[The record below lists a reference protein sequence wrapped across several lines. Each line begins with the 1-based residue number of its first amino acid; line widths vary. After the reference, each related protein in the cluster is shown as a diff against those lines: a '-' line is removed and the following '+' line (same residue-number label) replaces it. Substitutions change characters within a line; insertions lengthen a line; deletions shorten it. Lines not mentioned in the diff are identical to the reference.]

1 MKITKIILG
10 LTIIF
15 MTFSCSKEEQ
25 ESNAPMTAEEATM
38 NAKIDIANDD
48 VSKIVEDQLTP
59 EDGISGK
66 STEVVSP
73 FLPDCATVTRVPEFG
88 ATITPGTLVTKTIDF
103 GTTGCPLPNGNI
115 LKGIIVISFTY
126 QPEATS
132 HTVNYTFN
140 NFFHNAIEFDGTKT
154 FTRVMGTSTA
164 NPETHPIVTM
174 NMDMTATF
182 PSGAVVTRE
191 GTRVREII
199 EGYGTAIWAD
209 NIYEITGSWTT
220 TFPSSTVQ
228 SSTITFPLRIRMN
241 CSNIVRGIIT
251 IVRNDNTAT
260 LDYGVGE
267 CDNLAV
273 FTINGNSYNIILGN

>member
-1 MKITKIILG
+1 
-10 LTIIF
+10 
-15 MTFSCSKEEQ
+15 MTLSCNKEDD
-25 ESNAPMTAEEATM
+25 SSSPMTAEEAAM

-59 EDGISGK
+59 DDGISGK
-66 STEVVSP
+66 SPEVVAP

-88 ATITPGTLVTKTIDF
+88 TTITPGTLVTKTIDF

-126 QPEATS
+126 QPEAIS
-132 HTVNYTFN
+132 HTVNYSFN

-164 NPETHPIVTM
+164 NPQTHPIVTM

-182 PSGAVVTRE
+182 PNGAVVTRE

-199 EGYGTAIWAD
+199 EGYGTPIWND

-220 TFPSSTVQ
+220 TFPNNVVQ
-228 SSTITFPLRIRMN
+228 TSTITSPLRIRMN

-251 IVRNDNTAT
+251 IVRNNNTAT

-273 FTINGNSYNIILGN
+273 FTINGNSYTITLGN

>member
-88 ATITPGTLVTKTIDF
+88 TTITPGTLVTKTIDF

>member
-10 LTIIF
+10 LSIIL
-15 MTFSCSKEEQ
+15 MTLSCNKEDD
-25 ESNAPMTAEEATM
+25 SSSPMTAEEAAM

-66 STEVVSP
+66 SPEVVAP

-88 ATITPGTLVTKTIDF
+88 TTITPGTLVTKTIDF
-103 GTTGCPLPNGNI
+103 GTTGCPLPNGNV

-132 HTVNYTFN
+132 HTVNYSFN

-164 NPETHPIVTM
+164 NPQTHPIVTM

-199 EGYGTAIWAD
+199 EGYGTPIWND

-220 TFPSSTVQ
+220 TFPNNVVQ
-228 SSTITFPLRIRMN
+228 TSTITSPLRIRMN

-251 IVRNDNTAT
+251 IVRNNNTAT

-273 FTINGNSYNIILGN
+273 FTINGNSYTITLGN